1 MTTEAYLKTN
11 QVWQK
16 IETLMDNE
24 SPGLHASV
32 KELLNAVK
40 DEREKTSQEIASLKH
55 ECMIKA
61 FYIKQLEKLKGV
73 NNSQSVERVEH
84 DIISIMNLMTDTL
97 ARVTELR
104 MNP

>member
-1 MTTEAYLKTN
+1 MTTDAYLKTN
-11 QVWQK
+11 HVWQK
-16 IETLMDNE
+16 IETLMDKE

-40 DEREKTSQEIASLKH
+40 DEREKTSQEIASLKQ

-61 FYIKQLEKLKGV
+61 FYIKQLEKLKSV
-73 NNSQSVERVEH
+73 NNSQGVERVEN
-84 DIISIMNLMTDTL
+84 DLINIMNLMTDTL
-97 ARVTELR
+97 ARVTDLR